1 MLPYPLAL
9 IETLSLQSDS
19 RILLVVLDGVG
30 DLPQG
35 GETPLSAA
43 RTPNLDELAEGA
55 SLGLST
61 AVLPGIT
68 PGSGPGHLSL
78 FGYDPLVFD
87 VGRGVLSA
95 LGIGLDLGPSQ
106 IAARGNFATLG
117 DDGTILDRRAGRMP
131 TELNERLIESLSIE
145 ISEIDGVSVRLYTEA
160 GYRFV
165 LVLEG
170 EGLGGSVSETDPGR
184 VGERPLPAL
193 PQSEDAADG
202 RTAAVIAALIERA
215 AKILLDLPEA
225 RQADPRA
232 NGVLLRGIGKK
243 PSLPSMGSVFR
254 LRPGS
259 VAAYPMYRGVSSL
272 VGMECLPIE
281 LSGDGERTSSKLAA
295 YQAHADE
302 HDFIYFH
309 VKKTDSCG
317 EDGDF
322 AGKTRQIELFDECLP
337 ALLEWSPDVVLI
349 TGDHSTPASL
359 KAHSWHPLPVMIWSH
374 HGRADG
380 RRFTEADCRGG
391 SLGSLRHLD
400 LMPLAMANARKLRKF
415 GA

>member
-9 IETLSLQSDS
+9 IEKFALQSDS

-43 RTPNLDELAEGA
+43 RTPNLDELARES

-61 AVLPGIT
+61 AVLAGIT

-106 IAARGNFATLG
+106 VAARGNFATVG
-117 DDGTILDRRAGRMP
+117 DDGAILDRRAGRIA
-131 TELNERLIESLSIE
+131 TALNERLVESLSGE
-145 ISEIDGVSVRLYTEA
+145 IAEIDGVSVRLYTEA
-160 GYRFV
+160 EYRFV
-165 LVLEG
+165 VVLEG
-170 EGLGGSVSETDPGR
+170 ENLGGSVSETDPGR
-184 VGERPLPAL
+184 VGERPLAVR

-202 RTAAVIAALIERA
+202 RTATVLTTLIDRVERV
-215 AKILLDLPEA
+215 LRDLPEA
-225 RQADPRA
+225 RESDPRV
-232 NGVLLRGIGKK
+232 NTVLLRGIGKK
-243 PSLPSMGSVFR
+243 PSLPSMGSLFR
-254 LRPGS
+254 LHPGS
-259 VAAYPMYRGVSSL
+259 VAAYPMYRGVSRL
-272 VGMECLPIE
+272 VGMECLPID
-281 LSGDGERTSSKLAA
+281 LSGEGERTSNKLAA
-295 YQAHADE
+295 YQVHADE

-309 VKKTDSCG
+309 VKKIDSCG

-337 ALLEWSPDVVLI
+337 ALLEWRPNVVLI
-349 TGDHSTPASL
+349 TGDHSTPASM
-359 KAHSWHPLPVMIWSH
+359 KAHSWHPLPVMIWSQY
-374 HGRADG
+374 GRADG

-400 LMPLAMANARKLRKF
+400 LMPLAMANAGKLRKF